1 MTKDI
6 KWFKV
11 ARDIEA
17 KFEAHGRVYN
27 TIIKAGSEIET
38 GRHPK
43 QILLETGDIK
53 WGLTTILKE
62 DVNPIKG

>member
-1 MTKDI
+1 MDKKI

-17 KFEAHGRVYN
+17 QFEAHGRVYN

-43 QILLETGDIK
+43 QILLETGDVK

>member
-1 MTKDI
+1 MDRKI

-11 ARDIEA
+11 TRDIEA
-17 KFEAHGRVYN
+17 QFEAHGRVYSAV
-27 TIIKAGSEIET
+27 IKSGSEIET

-62 DVNPIKG
+62 DLKVV